1 MGAKISQNP
10 KFYKSLFA
18 WGLSKANS
26 ADESRIKLKNCSEY
40 SSLGALK
47 QALFSDLQGTV
58 LEIGPGAGVNLS
70 YYPNDIHWIGIE
82 PNSFMHQYIQQQAE
96 HFGFQNIEIRTG
108 SAEHLPV
115 ADNSIDTVVSTYVLC
130 SVDNVMSSLEEI
142 LRVLKP
148 GGQFIFV
155 EHVAAECG
163 SWSCRLQNG
172 IEPIWKVMF
181 DGCHPNRQT
190 WLALE
195 NASFKSVDYRRF
207 QVSFPIVSPHIAGVA
222 IKAH

>member
-1 MGAKISQNP
+1 MGAQISQNP
-10 KFYKSLFA
+10 KLYKSLFA

-26 ADESRIKLKNCSEY
+26 ADESSIKLKDCNEY

-47 QALFSDLQGTV
+47 QALFANLQGNV

-70 YYPNDIHWIGIE
+70 YYPDNIHWIGIE

-96 HFGFQNIEIRTG
+96 HFGLQNIEIRTG

-130 SVDNVMSSLEEI
+130 SVDNLMASLQEI

-148 GGQFIFV
+148 GGQFLFV

-163 SWSCRLQNG
+163 SWNCKLQSG
-172 IEPIWKVMF
+172 IAPIWKVMF

-190 WLALE
+190 WVALE
-195 NASFKSVDYRRF
+195 NANFKSVDYRRF
-207 QVSFPIVSPHIAGVA
+207 QVSLPIVSPHIAGVA
-222 IKAH
+222 IKDN